1 MSTAHGDF
9 MKRVCT
15 AIFLMALSTMTFGGT
30 GIMQSSQAEQ
40 SSGDNFPPKTKAGV
54 NEDAKGV
61 DAGASHTS
69 TDKNKRVLK
78 IGITQITSS
87 TDQALSVD
95 GLQQELFNDI
105 NFLGGKAVMIASDP
119 NDRDASN
126 EQAKQQGCDYV
137 IFTNITAFKT
147 ASVGQKLGSVLNRG
161 GLGGVGGT
169 AHGRVEVSAN
179 VKVFQPDNFT
189 PVLDGNNSFRG
200 NDADNTAKGLM
211 HTEARTVMLQIKKL
225 QSPK

>member
-1 MSTAHGDF
+1 
-9 MKRVCT
+9 MKRGVT
-15 AIFLMALSTMTFGGT
+15 AIFLMALSAIAFGGN
-30 GIMQSSQAEQ
+30 GIMQSSQPQQ
-40 SSGDNFPPKTKAGV
+40 STGENFPPVTKAGV
-54 NEDAKGV
+54 NENTKGV
-61 DAGASHTS
+61 DAGASHTT
-69 TDKNKRVLK
+69 TDKNKLALK

-87 TDQALSVD
+87 TDQTLSVD

-105 NFLGGKAVMIASDP
+105 NFLGGKAVIIASDP

-137 IFTNITAFKT
+137 IFTNITGFKT

-169 AHGRVEVSAN
+169 AHGRVEVSAD

-189 PVLDGNNSFRG
+189 PVLDGNNMFRG

-225 QSPK
+225 QSAK

>member
-1 MSTAHGDF
+1 
-9 MKRVCT
+9 MKRVCI
-15 AIFLMALSTMTFGGT
+15 AIFLMALSTMAFGGI
-30 GIMQSSQAEQ
+30 GVMQSSQPQQ
-40 SSGDNFPPKTKAGV
+40 SKGENFPPETKAGV
-54 NEDAKGV
+54 NENGKGV
-61 DAGASHTS
+61 DAGASHT
-69 TDKNKRVLK
+69 TTEKNKRVLK
-78 IGITQITSS
+78 IGVTQITSS
-87 TDQALSVD
+87 TDQALSID

-137 IFTNITAFKT
+137 IFTNVTSFKT

-169 AHGRVEVSAN
+169 AHGRVEISAD

-189 PVLDGNNSFRG
+189 PVLDGNNAFRG

-211 HTEARTVMLQIKKL
+211 HTEARTVMLQINKL
-225 QSPK
+225 QSAK

>member
-1 MSTAHGDF
+1 MSTVYGDI
-9 MKRVCT
+9 MKRVCS
-15 AIFLMALSTMTFGGT
+15 AIFLWALSTMAFGGIE
-30 GIMQSSQAEQ
+30 IMQSSQAQQ
-40 SSGDNFPPKTKAGV
+40 SSGENLPPGTKAGV
-54 NEDAKGV
+54 NENAKGV
-61 DAGASHTS
+61 DAGASQTT

-87 TDQALSVD
+87 TDQTLSAD
-95 GLQQELFNDI
+95 GLQQELFNDV

-137 IFTNITAFKT
+137 IFTNVTSFKT

-169 AHGRVEVSAN
+169 AHGRVEVSAD

-189 PVLDGNNSFRG
+189 PVLDGNDTFRG
-200 NDADNTAKGLM
+200 NDADNAARGLM